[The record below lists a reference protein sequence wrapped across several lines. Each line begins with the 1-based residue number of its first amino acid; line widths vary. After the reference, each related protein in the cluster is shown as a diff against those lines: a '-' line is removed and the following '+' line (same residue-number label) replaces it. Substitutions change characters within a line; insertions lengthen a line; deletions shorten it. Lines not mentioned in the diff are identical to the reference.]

1 MSSEKAFYRENLEEI
16 LKYTGNRH
24 LLSISDV
31 KGFTGLKDYR
41 TVRRYYPMSKEGYI
55 SAATLASC
63 LSVSAR
69 DVRD

>member
-1 MSSEKAFYRENLEEI
+1 MSEKKFYRENLEQI
-16 LKYTGNRH
+16 LQYTHGRH
-24 LLSISDV
+24 LLSTKDV
-31 KGFTGLKDYR
+31 CGFTGIKDPR
-41 TVRRYYPMSKEGYI
+41 TIRNRYPMDKSGHI

>member
-1 MSSEKAFYRENLEEI
+1 MSEKKFYRENLEQI
-16 LKYTGNRH
+16 LQYTHGRH
-24 LLSISDV
+24 LLSIKDV
-31 KGFTGLKDYR
+31 RGFTGIKDSR
-41 TVRRYYPMSKEGYI
+41 TIRRYYPMSRDGYI